1 MHIPRMTVSIE
12 TRPSSPSELI
22 FFHSRKCSQG
32 EVIVPT
38 FVSAPFERTMKP
50 FGTKMSGIVSR

>member
-22 FFHSRKCSQG
+22 FFHSRKNSQA
-32 EVIVPT
+32 EVMVPT
-38 FVSAPFERTMKP
+38 FVSAPLERTMNP
-50 FGTKMSGIVSR
+50 FGTKIWGMVSR